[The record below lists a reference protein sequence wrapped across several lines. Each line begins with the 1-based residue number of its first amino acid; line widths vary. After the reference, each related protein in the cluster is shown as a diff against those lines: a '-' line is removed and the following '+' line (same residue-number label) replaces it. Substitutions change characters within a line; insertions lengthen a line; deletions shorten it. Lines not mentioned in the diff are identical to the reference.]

1 MKIKEALNFINA
13 TTTVRAKVDGDYLNV
28 FSKDMI
34 SDNWFLKLNTKAI
47 NWDTVLKHWGG
58 LTDVAPEDLARAMDA
73 IQRLLDTPVEERFPE
88 KKYRLRWIDDSDCSK
103 NYIGLHRPTVN
114 YPIIDWYITSTT
126 DNKLNNYH
134 ELWTESELEQLK
146 KDNPR
151 LAPAIDA
158 MKEPAEDKDE

>member
-13 TTTVRAKVDGDYLNV
+13 TTTVRAKVDGDYLNI

-58 LTDVAPEDLARAMDA
+58 LTDVAPEDLARAMDV

-88 KKYRLRWIDDSDCSK
+88 KKYQLVVKRENPFCPKYVSNIITGFDELVFDLSK
-103 NYIGLHRPTVN
+103 DEKEARIF
-114 YPIIDWYITSTT
+114 SEK
-126 DNKLNNYH
+126 KLNQIK
-134 ELWTESELEQLK
+134 EREPS
-146 KDNPR
+146 

-158 MKEPAEDKDE
+158 MKKEVKDDED

>member
-1 MKIKEALNFINA
+1 MKIKEFIKRVNEHYGMQAKKVYKRIAIGTPNNMGIFSIPEDATNFIEIDTWA
-13 TTTVRAKVDGDYLNV
+13 TSNSLYWKKEDREYLSALIEE
-28 FSKDMI
+28 FI
-34 SDNWFLKLNTKAI
+34 
-47 NWDTVLKHWGG
+47 H
-58 LTDVAPEDLARAMDA
+58 
-73 IQRLLDTPVEERFPE
+73 TPVEERFPE

>member
-13 TTTVRAKVDGDYLNV
+13 TTTVRAKVDGDYLKV

-34 SDNWFLKLNTKAI
+34 SHNWFLILNTKAI
-47 NWDTVLKHWGG
+47 NWDTILKHWGG
-58 LTDVAPEDLARAMDA
+58 LTDVAPEDLARAMDV

-88 KKYRLRWIDDSDCSK
+88 KKYRLRWIDDKLGKTFLGFNNQWTEKFWST
-103 NYIGLHRPTVN
+103 YGVPTSN
-114 YPIIDWYITSTT
+114 TIF
-126 DNKLNNYH
+126 
-134 ELWTESELEQLK
+134 TESELEQLK
-146 KDNPR
+146 KDNLH

>member
-1 MKIKEALNFINA
+1 MKIKEALNFVNA

-58 LTDVAPEDLARAMDA
+58 LTDVAPEDLARAMDV

-88 KKYRLRWIDDSDCSK
+88 KKYRLRWIDDRNRKANYVCLDMDATWHMITLK
-103 NYIGLHRPTVN
+103 NFADTF
-114 YPIIDWYITSTT
+114 
-126 DNKLNNYH
+126 
-134 ELWTESELEQLK
+134 TESELEQLK
-146 KDNPR
+146 KYNPH

-158 MKEPAEDKDE
+158 MKEEAKDDED